1 MLVLFPTCSATQ
13 CKKGRVNREAKEM
26 EEISLEYGGVEPNR
40 LDNGVVL
47 NPNDASRQRDC
58 KIHHKAKR
66 TRGLIG
72 VAMSVLSHLMFVLFT
87 IYVTYICFE
96 DYSLFSWH
104 PICMTVGV
112 SG

>member
-1 MLVLFPTCSATQ
+1 
-13 CKKGRVNREAKEM
+13 M
-26 EEISLEYGGVEPNR
+26 EEISLEDGGVEQNR
-40 LDNGVVL
+40 LDTGAVL
-47 NPNDASRQRDC
+47 NPDNASRQQDC
-58 KIHHKAKR
+58 NLHHKVKR
-66 TRGLIG
+66 TNGLIG

>member
-1 MLVLFPTCSATQ
+1 
-13 CKKGRVNREAKEM
+13 M
-26 EEISLEYGGVEPNR
+26 EEISLEDRVVERNT

-47 NPNDASRQRDC
+47 NPNDASRQQDY
-58 KIHHKAKR
+58 KTHDKAKR
-66 TRGLIG
+66 INGLIG
-72 VAMSVLSHLMFVLFT
+72 VAMSILSHLLFVLFT

-96 DYSLFSWH
+96 DHSLFSWH